1 MHPSTQE
8 ARPSAELA
16 TPTSGMLSTIGCTTD
31 LHPDKVF
38 CYYFLRYILVLT
50 LENRVLKLLLQQGH
64 PYLLFPKKKKT
75 TTTKKKKPYC
85 ISTQS
90 RSGFLSPSKAMAA
103 AALSCLVS
111 FT

>member
-64 PYLLFPKKKKT
+64 PYLLFPKKKTT
-75 TTTKKKKPYC
+75 TTTKKKKNLLHLNTK
-85 ISTQS
+85 SV
-90 RSGFLSPSKAMAA
+90 RVF
-103 AALSCLVS
+103 VS
-111 FT
+111 Q